1 METGNGA
8 TMPTVIK
15 KDTGNNPAMAEP
27 TPKGIGTEAAE
38 EIIGTMAD
46 GIDFYKLKILIR

>member
-1 METGNGA
+1 MAIGSGA

-15 KDTGNNPAMAEP
+15 KDTGNNLAMAEL

-38 EIIGTMAD
+38 EIIGTTAD
-46 GIDFYKLKILIR
+46 GIEITFTT